1 MKNMKTIINNH
12 NSRIL
17 DEKRSVNSRACNCRD
32 KSKIYIQIYK
42 YYININIIYNK
53 LIRYNQPH
61 TQDKVCFGIV
71 ETYFK
76 SYANHLQSFNDR
88 YEEKDTE
95 SSNEFW
101 LKASIGF
108 FWK

>member
-1 MKNMKTIINNH
+1 MKKDQSTAEHVTVATKVKGLLNGRCLH
-12 NSRIL
+12 
-17 DEKRSVNSRACNCRD
+17 
-32 KSKIYIQIYK
+32 Q
-42 YYININIIYNK
+42 NIIYNK

-95 SSNEFW
+95 SLNEFW